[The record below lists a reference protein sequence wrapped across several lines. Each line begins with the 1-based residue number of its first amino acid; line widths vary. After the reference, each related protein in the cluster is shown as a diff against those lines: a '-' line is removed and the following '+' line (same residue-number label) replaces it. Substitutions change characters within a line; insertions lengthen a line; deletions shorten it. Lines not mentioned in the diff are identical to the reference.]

1 MAAVELQARRQVRA
15 VMPVIVDFDWGLA
28 QKLAK
33 DEHVTTANNCK
44 LHLERE
50 RPLTSGQDSLSNVV
64 EIVKEVSAG
73 ADRGVSVNG
82 VVAAVMRFHVRH
94 TALLSSLLTPSSSP
108 LQPAS
113 TLRSANSDAPCR
125 VCANAYITFTAQG
138 ILTNREDVDE
148 CVERLVSKADGL
160 LSGAAHQEHD
170 MLSGTPKSLAEAGRK
185 ATE

>member
-1 MAAVELQARRQVRA
+1 MCLSSVLLEWMAAVELQARRQVRA

-82 VVAAVMRFHVRH
+82 VVAAVMRFQVRH
-94 TALLSSLLTPSSSP
+94 TALRSPLLTVTSSSSP
-108 LQPAS
+108 S
-113 TLRSANSDAPCR
+113 
-125 VCANAYITFTAQG
+125 
-138 ILTNREDVDE
+138 
-148 CVERLVSKADGL
+148 
-160 LSGAAHQEHD
+160 
-170 MLSGTPKSLAEAGRK
+170 
-185 ATE
+185 